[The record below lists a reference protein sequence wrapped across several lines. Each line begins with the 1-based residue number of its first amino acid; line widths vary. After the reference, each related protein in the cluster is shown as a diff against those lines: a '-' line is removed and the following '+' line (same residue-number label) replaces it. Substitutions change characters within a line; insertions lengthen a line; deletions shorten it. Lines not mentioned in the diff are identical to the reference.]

1 LTNSALDLA
10 MDLPNPNTSSAIK
23 RVQVTRRAL
32 FARDLS
38 VWGYELMCAPQEAPN
53 GERLTPEVALLNA
66 LAELGVRPLVAD
78 KVAVISVGRDTLL
91 GRLPL
96 PQSEGTVLSL
106 RIIASQLDSDLITAA
121 EERLEE
127 GFQLAIGGE
136 MWLPEAA
143 PLLDRATIIRV
154 QFEELK
160 TGVLDRLGPRPRG
173 QQLWVDGVNNPD
185 DFPSTRHYAPN
196 YFSGDFLLKPS
207 PVEGR
212 RAPRNL
218 SVLMELMTKLRQP
231 DVAFVELENILRRDA
246 GLSVTLLRFLNSA
259 GFGLRVQVSN
269 IRQAVALIGL
279 SEFSKWVTLVGL
291 GEASCK
297 PPEVLIT
304 ALIRAKT
311 CELVAAGSNKNA
323 QQGGTA
329 FMVGLFSLLDAMLD
343 QPLDV
348 ILKDLPVSDQL
359 KSALLDQTGYEGE
372 ILAAVLDYERGLWP
386 ESLPLKTADMFESWQ
401 KAVLWVD
408 SLRSSLP
415 EARDNS
421 STSPRSRRR

>member
-1 LTNSALDLA
+1 LTTTALDV
-10 MDLPNPNTSSAIK
+10 MDLPKPNPPASPT

-38 VWGYELMCAPQEAPN
+38 VWGYDLMCVAQEGQN
-53 GERLTPEVALLNA
+53 GERLSAEVALLNA

-106 RIIASQLDSDLITAA
+106 RLARAELDNDLIVAA

-127 GFQLAIGGE
+127 GFQLALSGE
-136 MWLPEAA
+136 MWLPQAA
-143 PLLDRATIIRV
+143 PLIDRAALIRV
-154 QFEELK
+154 HYSELK
-160 TGVLDRLGPRPRG
+160 SGILERLGLRPRG
-173 QQLWVDGVNNPD
+173 QQLWVDGVDQPE
-185 DFPSTRHYAPN
+185 DFPNTRQFAPHF
-196 YFSGDFLLKPS
+196 FSGDFLLKPS

-231 DVAFVELENILRRDA
+231 DVGFVEIENILRRDA

-269 IRQAVALIGL
+269 IRQAVALLGL
-279 SEFSKWVTLVGL
+279 TEFTKWVTLVGL
-291 GEASCK
+291 GEASYK
-297 PPEVLIT
+297 PHEVLIT

-311 CELVAAGSNKNA
+311 CELVANGKNESSPS
-323 QQGGTA
+323 GGTA

-348 ILKDLPVSDQL
+348 ILKDLPVSDSL
-359 KSALLDQTGYEGE
+359 KIALLEQTGYEGE
-372 ILAAVLDYERGLWP
+372 ILAAVLDYERGLLP
-386 ESLPLKTADMFESWQ
+386 ESLPLRTADMFESWQ
-401 KAVLWVD
+401 KAVKWAD
-408 SLRSSLP
+408 SLRTSLP
-415 EARDNS
+415 EPAGGS
-421 STSPRSRRR
+421 LRSRRR

>member
-1 LTNSALDLA
+1 
-10 MDLPNPNTSSAIK
+10 MDLPNPNKSPAAK

-38 VWGYELMCAPQEAPN
+38 VWGYELMCPAQDGPN
-53 GERLTPEVALLNA
+53 GERLSSEVALLNA

-106 RIIASQLDSDLITAA
+106 RLASGEVDRDLVVAA
-121 EERLEE
+121 EERLDE
-127 GFQLAIGGE
+127 GFQLALSGE
-136 MWLPEAA
+136 LWLPEAA
-143 PLLDRATIIRV
+143 PLIDRATLIRV
-154 QFEELK
+154 PFGELSS
-160 TGVLDRLGPRPRG
+160 GVLERLGPRPRA
-173 QQLWVDGVNNPD
+173 QQLWVDGVNQPE
-185 DFPSTRHYAPN
+185 DFPKTRHYAPN
-196 YFSGDFLLKPS
+196 LFSGDFLLKPS

-231 DVAFVELENILRRDA
+231 DIGFAEIENILRRDA

-259 GFGLRVQVSN
+259 GFGLRVQVNN
-269 IRQAVALIGL
+269 IRQAVALLGL
-279 SEFSKWVTLVGL
+279 SEFTKWVTLVGL
-291 GEASCK
+291 GEASFK

-311 CELVAAGSNKNA
+311 CELVANGNKDTGPS
-323 QQGGTA
+323 GGTA

-343 QPLDV
+343 QSLET
-348 ILKDLPVSDQL
+348 ILKDLPVSDGL
-359 KSALLDQTGYEGE
+359 KTALLEQTGYEGE
-372 ILAAVLDYERGLWP
+372 ILAAVLDYERGLLP
-386 ESLPLKTADMFESWQ
+386 ERLPLKTGDMFESWQ
-401 KAVLWVD
+401 KAVAWVD
-408 SLRSSLP
+408 SLRASLP
-415 EARDNS
+415 QPPTDTA
-421 STSPRSRRR
+421 PRSRRR

>member
-1 LTNSALDLA
+1 LDLA
-10 MDLPNPNTSSAIK
+10 MDLPNPNAVPPHK
-23 RVQVTRRAL
+23 RVQVSRRAL

-38 VWGYELMCAPQEAPN
+38 VWGYELMCVPQEASPN
-53 GERLTPEVALLNA
+53 GERLSAEVALLNA

-106 RIIASQLDSDLITAA
+106 RVKKGELDHDLITAA
-121 EERLEE
+121 EERLDE
-127 GFQLAIGGE
+127 GFQLAIAGE
-136 MWLPEAA
+136 MWIPEAA
-143 PLLDRATIIRV
+143 PLLDRAQLIRV
-154 QFEELK
+154 QFDELK
-160 TGVLDRLGPRPRG
+160 SGVVERLGPRPRG

-185 DFPSTRHYAPN
+185 DFPSTRQYAPN

-218 SVLMELMTKLRQP
+218 SVLMELMTMLREP
-231 DVAFVELENILRRDA
+231 DVGFAEIENILRRDA

-259 GFGLRVQVSN
+259 GFGLRVQVNN

-279 SEFSKWVTLVGL
+279 SEFTKWVTLVGL
-291 GEASCK
+291 GEASYK

-311 CELVAAGSNKNA
+311 CELVAAGTNKTV

-343 QPLDV
+343 QPLEE
-348 ILKDLPVSDQL
+348 ILKDLPVSDHL
-359 KSALLDQTGYEGE
+359 KSALLEQTGYEGE
-372 ILAAVLDYERGLWP
+372 ILAAVLDYERGLLP
-386 ESLPLKTADMFESWQ
+386 ENLPLKTADMFDSWQ
-401 KAVLWVD
+401 KAVAWAD
-408 SLRSSLP
+408 SLRASLP
-415 EARDNS
+415 EKRDTS
-421 STSPRSRRR
+421 SPRSRRR

>member
-1 LTNSALDLA
+1 LTTSAVEL
-10 MDLPNPNTSSAIK
+10 MDLPNPNKSPTAK

-38 VWGYELMCAPQEAPN
+38 VWGYELMCPAQEGAT
-53 GERLTPEVALLNA
+53 GERFSPEVALLNA

-106 RIIASQLDSDLITAA
+106 RVVAGELDRDLIAAA
-121 EERLEE
+121 EERIDE
-127 GFQLAIGGE
+127 GFQLALSGE
-136 MWLPEAA
+136 LWLPEAA
-143 PLLDRATIIRV
+143 PLIDRASLIRV
-154 QFEELK
+154 QYGELK
-160 TGVLDRLGPRPRG
+160 SGLLERLGPRPRA
-173 QQLWVDGVNNPD
+173 QQLWVDGVNQPE
-185 DFPSTRHYAPN
+185 DFPSTRQYAPN
-196 YFSGDFLLKPS
+196 LFSGDFLLKPS

-231 DVAFVELENILRRDA
+231 DVGFGEIENILRRDA

-269 IRQAVALIGL
+269 IRQAVALLGL
-279 SEFSKWVTLVGL
+279 TEFTKWVTLVGL
-291 GEASCK
+291 GEASYK

-311 CELVAAGSNKNA
+311 CELVANGKNESA
-323 QQGGTA
+323 PSGGTA

-348 ILKDLPVSDQL
+348 ILKDLPVSDSL
-359 KSALLDQTGYEGE
+359 KNALLEQTGYEGE

-386 ESLPLKTADMFESWQ
+386 ESLPLKTADLFESWQ
-401 KAVLWVD
+401 KAVQWAD
-408 SLRSSLP
+408 SLRGSLP
-415 EARDNS
+415 QAHGDGQ
-421 STSPRSRRR
+421 PRSRRR